1 MIVEVSGQI
10 TLSQYENV
18 MVVPVKSREKAAK
31 AIEETTNAK
40 HPVCEIKEKTE
51 LRSKNA
57 NDYLWVLCTAI
68 AVELSKESPVSKEDV
83 YRKNVREGDC
93 YFPIPV
99 KDEAVESFKR
109 IWARKGRNKDKSI
122 GWFAEEAYKSPTLD
136 GYTTMHAYY
145 GSSEYDTKQMS
156 RLIDRVICEAQGMG
170 IETRT
175 PEELNSLMESWDKA
189 YKKREEKER
198 LKDG

>member
-1 MIVEVSGQI
+1 MILNITQKPQLLESVLLIPIEKRKDAETLLNEYTDKPHTCEV
-10 TLSQYENV
+10 
-18 MVVPVKSREKAAK
+18 
-31 AIEETTNAK
+31 
-40 HPVCEIKEKTE
+40 KEKSE

-68 AVELSKESPVSKEDV
+68 AVELSKESPISKEDV

-99 KDEAVESFKR
+99 KDEAVEGFKR

-156 RLIDRVICEAQGMG
+156 RLIDRIACEAQALG

-175 PEELNSLMESWDKA
+175 PAEVNSLMNEWDKA
-189 YKKREEKER
+189 VKKREGKHEDKNNV
-198 LKDG
+198 